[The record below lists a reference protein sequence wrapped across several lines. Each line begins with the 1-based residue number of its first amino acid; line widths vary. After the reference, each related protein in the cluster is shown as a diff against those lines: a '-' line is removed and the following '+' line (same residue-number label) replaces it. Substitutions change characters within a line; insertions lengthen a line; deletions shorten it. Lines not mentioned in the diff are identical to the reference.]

1 MCIHLIEKSPLSSYF
16 ARFLRCLSP
25 VFVAECP
32 DATKIAFE
40 KVLNKLFYSKTI
52 APTVADK
59 ARSGYRRFVTGA
71 VKKVQRL
78 N

>member
-40 KVLNKLFYSKTI
+40 KVLNKLDRGI
-52 APTVADK
+52 A
-59 ARSGYRRFVTGA
+59 G
-71 VKKVQRL
+71 L
-78 N
+78 